1 MIGAGDQAAGSPA
14 ASRRRPLKCS
24 SCGNAFDL
32 HCSQAE
38 TVRWQCPSCRVK
50 YMDPFNVLVDTG
62 TGGMLKLLFCT
73 QMRLDFALDLPDL
86 RRWRREGQSVEVRM
100 LRVDRTDLCQAWPNS
115 LQFLAN
121 GGEVFSVKPPEEGHK
136 RRDVPQPI
144 SPGLKIGMNAISV
157 HLADASFDHFAL
169 AVVLTQPRSIA
180 ELSQPVVICDEA
192 IALARVRKLL
202 SKQPS
207 RCQDEEIM
215 CLTSDMLRLRCPITM
230 DRVHVPVRGKECQH
244 LQCFSL
250 EAYISS
256 NRAMRAFNNRWQCPV
271 CTLILRPQDLCHDPY
286 VARVAQGTA
295 PEIEEVLIAHDGSWS
310 SREPDNPDRP
320 HSPPSIGDDAL
331 DLEVSQVEQPVPAPS
346 HPLQEAPLPSAPQ
359 PFPNRQRSLASSVIP
374 GGRIDAGM
382 AEAAHQNG
390 HGEKRSVADTQAPS
404 AVDPGVLGEPPGKR
418 VHSEPFL
425 AIEPVSMAI
434 DLDEISDMDD

>member
-1 MIGAGDQAAGSPA
+1 
-14 ASRRRPLKCS
+14 
-24 SCGNAFDL
+24 
-32 HCSQAE
+32 
-38 TVRWQCPSCRVK
+38 
-50 YMDPFNVLVDTG
+50 MDPFNVLVDTG

-73 QMRLDFALDLPDL
+73 QMRLDFALDLPEL
-86 RRWRREGQSVEVRM
+86 RRWRRGGLSVEVRM

-157 HLADASFDHFAL
+157 HLADAAYSDFAL
-169 AVVLTQPRSIA
+169 AVVLTRPQSIA
-180 ELSQPVVICDEA
+180 DLTTQVVMCDEA
-192 IALARVRKLL
+192 AALERVRRLL

-207 RCQDEEIM
+207 RYQDEEIM

-230 DRVHVPVRGKECQH
+230 DRVQVPVRGKDCQH

-250 EAYISS
+250 EAYVSS
-256 NRAMRAFNNRWQCPV
+256 NRQMRAFNNRWQCPV
-271 CTLILRPQDLCHDPY
+271 CTLILRPADLCHDPY

-295 PEIEEVLIAHDGSWS
+295 ADIEEVLIAHDGSWS
-310 SREPDNPDRP
+310 SREPDNPDNS

-331 DLEVSQVEQPVPAPS
+331 DLEAGSAVPVQPVSVPS
-346 HPLQEAPLPSAPQ
+346 HALHEAPPQSGPQ
-359 PFPNRQRSLASSVIP
+359 PFPNRQRLSAPSAIPGRLASMVQ
-374 GGRIDAGM
+374 
-382 AEAAHQNG
+382 EVQQNG
-390 HGEKRSVADTQAPS
+390 HGEKRMAPDTRANSALAPGAS
-404 AVDPGVLGEPPGKR
+404 GEPPEKR

-434 DLDEISDMDD
+434 DLDEISDMEQLQSQQPQDNCGEKPQPRICDLE